1 MHSRELLSNCNLFL
15 YVLRTAQKPSE
26 STSKTNIN
34 RSHSDTSIASVAPFN
49 FSANFLR
56 NVSVGF
62 EVLLHTFQY
71 LKVQE
76 LQRASRVCRMWN
88 SVAHSNILW
97 RTVRMK
103 NSHVNDWEGFV
114 RTLQRNGTIHLDLRK
129 VLMGNQE
136 EAWRE
141 FSEMIGRVDQLQGV
155 DLCRCHSNVVESLFR
170 SNPSLRI
177 INALSLKDEKLDLE
191 GLINRQTVLEE
202 LRIRSV
208 HTNGLNL
215 VNFDFAPLLNLRH
228 LSLTT
233 VENLHTLFNDN
244 AQLRELIALESLEIG
259 YCDQLNDEQFAE
271 NLEHLASLQR
281 LRIEKGSQN
290 FNINKVLDVIAH
302 KLHSV
307 TQLELINCDVKMSEK
322 NNFVDSI
329 RECQNVK
336 RLLLI
341 PTYVSQSAA
350 TNSMIME
357 GVMQLTNLDTLH
369 WVVTN
374 ELLRVTELYLDQSDN
389 RPEKGK
395 KSPDKSSSGAS
406 SPVKAK
412 DCIPVMKPVPGKE
425 EVEEEAGNK
434 QQQVEIVALKTVETI
449 LQKKL
454 ISTKVKMLKIGHQH
468 TWRQVIEL

>member
-1 MHSRELLSNCNLFL
+1 M
-15 YVLRTAQKPSE
+15 
-26 STSKTNIN
+26 N
-34 RSHSDTSIASVAPFN
+34 RSHSDSSVTSISPFN
-49 FSANFLR
+49 FSSNFLL
-56 NVSVGF
+56 NVSTGF
-62 EVLLHTFQY
+62 DVLLHTFQF

-88 SVAHSNILW
+88 SVAQSRILW

-103 NSHVNDWEGFV
+103 NSHVNDWDGFV
-114 RTLQRNGTIHLDLRK
+114 RTLQQNGTKHLDLRK

-141 FSEMIGRVDQLQGV
+141 FSEMIGRVDQLQGI
-155 DLCRCHSNVVESLFR
+155 DLCRCQSNVVESLFV

-177 INALSLKDEKLDLE
+177 INALSLKDEKIDLAS
-191 GLINRQTVLEE
+191 LRNRQTELSE

-208 HTNGLNL
+208 HANGLQL
-215 VNFDFAPLLNLRH
+215 VNFDFAPLINLRH

-233 VENLHTLFNDN
+233 VENLQALFNDN
-244 AQLRELIALESLEIG
+244 DQLRQLTSLESLEIG
-259 YCDQLNDEQFAE
+259 HCDQLVDVQFAE
-271 NLEHLASLQR
+271 NLGFLEKLQR

-290 FNINKVLDVIAH
+290 FNINKVLNVIAT
-302 KLHSV
+302 KLHNV
-307 TQLELINCDVKMSEK
+307 VQLELINCDVKNS
-322 NNFVDSI
+322 FVESI
-329 RECQNVK
+329 RECRNVK

-350 TNSMIME
+350 TNFLIME
-357 GVMQLTNLDTLH
+357 GVMHLTNLETIH

-395 KSPDKSSSGAS
+395 KSPEKQVGSGSS

-412 DCIPVMKPVPGKE
+412 DCIPVLKPVPGKE
-425 EVEEEAGNK
+425 ETDDEAGSGNM
-434 QQQVEIVALKTVETI
+434 QQQVEIVALKTVEAI
-449 LQKKL
+449 LQKSLTGTTVKL
-454 ISTKVKMLKIGHQH
+454 LKIAHQS
-468 TWRQVIEL
+468 TWRQVFES